1 MDYAYE
7 QMTTTLEIG
16 DLQNVWEQN

>member
-7 QMTTTLEIG
+7 QMTTTLEID